1 MSLQNKQMNYILG
14 VINTATNKYENIIV
28 VDKTNKYKCIGC
40 ESDLIL
46 RKGEKRFQSFVHK
59 NTMGCCNYFKTTTQD
74 QLLNDAKMHLQ
85 VLLEQN
91 KVDIFRKCKGCKKR
105 FKLEIPNYDETK
117 SVKLDMDME
126 TDVVYLD
133 DQNNTICGFKI
144 YRDEPMESERFKINM
159 LDLIQRCVQSLATKK
174 IELVCYNKI
183 ICSEC
188 RPYLC

>member
-1 MSLQNKQMNYILG
+1 MNYILG
-14 VINTATNKYENIIV
+14 VINKTTNKYENIIF
-28 VDKTNKYKCIGC
+28 VDKSNKYKCIGC

-59 NTMGCCNYFKTTTQD
+59 NTKGCNYFRNPTED

-91 KVDIFRKCKGCKKR
+91 RVDIFRKCKGCKQKY
-105 FKLEIPNYDETK
+105 KLELPKYDETK
-117 SVKLDMDME
+117 SVKLDAVP
-126 TDVVYLD
+126 DVVYLD
-133 DQNNTICGFKI
+133 DKNNTICGFKM
-144 YRDEPMESERFKINM
+144 YRDAEPSECEWHQINM

-174 IELVCYNKI
+174 IELVCYNKT

-188 RPYLC
+188 SKYFNE

>member
-1 MSLQNKQMNYILG
+1 MNYILG
-14 VINTATNKYENIIV
+14 VINKATSKYENIIV
-28 VDKTNKYKCIGC
+28 VDKSNKYKCIGC

-59 NTMGCCNYFKTTTQD
+59 NTMGCDYFKTPTQD
-74 QLLNDAKMHLQ
+74 QVINDAKMHLQ

-91 KVDIFRKCKGCKKR
+91 KVDVFRKCKGCKKR
-105 FKLEIPNYDETK
+105 FKLELPNYDETK
-117 SVKLDMDME
+117 SVKLDMG

-133 DQNNTICGFKI
+133 DKNSTICGFKI
-144 YRDEPMESERFKINM
+144 YRDEPKDSEWHQINA

-174 IELVCYNKI
+174 IELVCDNKI

-188 RPYLC
+188 TPYF